1 MKQQTIPYLQTV
13 SDWKPS
19 FSWMSVRLGLALTPV
34 EEEMVELED
43 WLDKAEEQLY
53 SRVSQAGGEGVLA
66 QDMVDLV
73 AGLREEYTSK
83 GFMKRSGRR

>member
-1 MKQQTIPYLQTV
+1 MKQQTILYLQSV
-13 SDWKPS
+13 SDLEPS

-53 SRVSQAGGEGVLA
+53 SRVSQAGGGGVLA

-73 AGLREEYTSK
+73 DRLREEYTSK
-83 GFMKRSGRR
+83 GFMKRSERR